1 MISMCNLIE
10 YSDYYLKASKSLWQ
24 YYRYE
29 TNTTDSESFSFQVRI
44 TGSTRNDDNIKGV
57 QIKNH

>member
-29 TNTTDSESFSFQVRI
+29 TNTTDSESFSF
-44 TGSTRNDDNIKGV
+44 
-57 QIKNH
+57 